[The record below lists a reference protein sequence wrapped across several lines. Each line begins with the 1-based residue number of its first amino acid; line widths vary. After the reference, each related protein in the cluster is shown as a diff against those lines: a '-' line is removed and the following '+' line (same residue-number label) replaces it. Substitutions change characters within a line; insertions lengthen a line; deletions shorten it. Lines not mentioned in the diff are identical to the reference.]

1 MLLAGQGA
9 LVTGAGRGI
18 GRAVALAL
26 AREGARVTVN
36 YARRAEEAE
45 ETAAAIRA
53 AGGEAEVVQ
62 ADVSRPE
69 DCRRL
74 VEAAAARWGRLD
86 VLVNNAGITR
96 DALLLRMK
104 DEDWEEVLATNLGG
118 VYRCTREAARLMLR
132 QRSGRIVNVASVAAF
147 AGNPGQAN
155 YAAAKGGVIAFTR
168 VVAREL
174 GSRGVTVNAVA
185 PGYVETDMTR
195 PLPERLKD
203 EVLARVPLG
212 RFGRPED
219 VAAAVLFLASPAAGY
234 ITGQTLVVDGGLT
247 A

>member
-1 MLLAGQGA
+1 MFLAGQGA

-26 AREGARVTVN
+26 AGEGARVAVN
-36 YARRAEEAE
+36 YARRGAEAE

-53 AGGEAEVVQ
+53 AGGEAEVIQ
-62 ADVSRPE
+62 GDVSRPE

-74 VEAAAARWGRLD
+74 VEAAAARWGGLHI
-86 VLVNNAGITR
+86 LVNNAGITR
-96 DALLLRMK
+96 DTLLLRMR

-118 VYRCTREAARLMLR
+118 VFRCTREAARIMLR

-155 YAAAKGGVIAFTR
+155 YAAAKAGVIAFTR

-185 PGYVETDMTR
+185 PGYIETDMTR
-195 PLPERLKD
+195 PLPERLKE

-212 RFGRPED
+212 RFGSPAD
-219 VAAAVLFLASPAAGY
+219 VAAAVLFLVSPAAGY